1 MTELNLDTMKSIAG
15 AGAQYCAHNK
25 CAPKNDC
32 KNGKDCS

>member
-1 MTELNLDTMKSIAG
+1 MTELNLDALKSITG
-15 AGAQYCAHNK
+15 AGGQCAPK